1 MTEPAA
7 ISGLDDTSQTRVVLY
22 HSGRLVHV
30 PWSAIGGQPLDATL
44 TALAAF
50 NTNGLLTQ
58 TAADTFTGRTI
69 TGTANKIDVA
79 NGSGVAGNPTL
90 TIPDAVTLVTPTVT
104 GLLTASGGQIAFPA
118 TQVPSAD
125 ANTLDDY
132 EEGTWTP
139 TLTTTGV
146 NFSSVT
152 YDAVTAG
159 KYTKIGRVVF
169 VEGKLRTD
177 AVTVGSA
184 TGTVLIGG
192 FPFTAGAA
200 PNGCVAIGGST
211 QSWNAQNPLHL
222 TMIAATTTAQLYH
235 RTAVT
240 GGTVANT
247 VAGVNTGADQNETA
261 FGGYYFV

>member
-1 MTEPAA
+1 MA
-7 ISGLDDTSQTRVVLY
+7 R
-22 HSGRLVHV
+22 
-30 PWSAIGGQPLDATL
+30 AT
-44 TALAAF
+44 TAP
-50 NTNGLLTQ
+50 
-58 TAADTFTGRTI
+58 I
-69 TGTANKIDVA
+69 
-79 NGSGVAGNPTL
+79 TL
-90 TIPDAVTLVTPTVT
+90 TIILKLSCPPCLVASMIVTRRDTSL
-104 GLLTASGGQIAFPA
+104 
-118 TQVPSAD
+118 
-125 ANTLDDY
+125 
-132 EEGTWTP
+132 TWTP

-200 PNGCVAIGGST
+200 PNGCLAIGGLT